1 MEKSSRKME
10 EHIVLFVPDEPGL
23 PVAGPVP
30 GLQLPPKQL
39 PEVPEGSG
47 EAGSAEVGSVFN

>member
-1 MEKSSRKME
+1 ME